1 MSGDFL
7 DRAAQVRDDE
17 ALPLDR
23 LVPWIADHL
32 GVTGQPQVT
41 QFTGGASNWTY
52 RLAYPDADLICAARP
67 PGRGRNPPMTWAANT
82 GCKRR

>member
-23 LVPWIADHL
+23 LVRRGSRII
-32 GVTGQPQVT
+32 
-41 QFTGGASNWTY
+41 
-52 RLAYPDADLICAARP
+52 LA
-67 PGRGRNPPMTWAANT
+67 
-82 GCKRR
+82 